1 MKKLLKKIRMFFG
14 IGLTP
19 EEKEEMLQIA
29 KEYARNHTFQLP
41 IDGKDVEGE

>member
-1 MKKLLKKIRMFFG
+1 MKSLLKKIRMFFG

-29 KEYARNHTFQLP
+29 KEYAHKHTTKW
-41 IDGKDVEGE
+41 KD

>member
-14 IGLTP
+14 IRLTP

-29 KEYARNHTFQLP
+29 KEYARKHTFQ
-41 IDGKDVEGE
+41 ISIKGKEVEG